1 MNNDAISTTVTSIR
15 NANTKR
21 KAMTRIPATQMTRGI
36 VRILLEEGFI
46 KSVAEHGKNGKNFL
60 DIRLKYF
67 GRGKEPSIA
76 AINCISKPGLRI
88 YYDCKRI
95 PKIFGGMG
103 IAILST
109 SRGLITDREARRNKT
124 GGEILCHIW

>member
-1 MNNDAISTTVTSIR
+1 MNNDAISNTVTSIR

-21 KAMTRIPATQMTRGI
+21 KSMTRIPATKLTRGI

-46 KSVAEHGKNGKNFL
+46 QSVTEHGEKGKNFL
-60 DIRLKYF
+60 DVRLKYF
-67 GRGKEPSIA
+67 GREKEPSIA
-76 AINCISKPGLRI
+76 AIKSISKPGLRI
-88 YYDCKRI
+88 YSDRRRI

-109 SRGLITDREARRNKT
+109 SRGLITDREARQNKT